1 MTKDATAKPK
11 KDLKVMVL
19 LDEETKRKLNFLCE
33 RDSRNMSNMLLSLIN
48 EKYRQYM
55 DAYDEL
61 LAIRGKVKWEGN
73 LDEMRDWRNNPEVKN
88 KDNEK

>member
-1 MTKDATAKPK
+1 MTKEATTKQK
-11 KDLKVMVL
+11 KDLKVMAL
-19 LDEETKRKLNFLCE
+19 LDEETKRRLDFLCE
-33 RDSRNMSNMLLSLIN
+33 RDNQNMSNMLLSLIN

-73 LDEMRDWRNNPEVKN
+73 LDDIRDWRNNPKGKE
-88 KDNEK
+88 